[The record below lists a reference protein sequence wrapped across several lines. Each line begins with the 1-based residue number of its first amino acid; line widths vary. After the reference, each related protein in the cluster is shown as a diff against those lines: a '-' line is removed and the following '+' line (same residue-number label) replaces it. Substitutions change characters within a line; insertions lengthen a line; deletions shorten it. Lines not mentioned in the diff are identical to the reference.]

1 MYSWLKK
8 PLFLKKSFLSKS
20 FKNILLPILFQINSP
35 PPTSMLCGMECC
47 LGVYRMK
54 RKEQVLTRIYTKTKQ
69 LIVSKK
75 ILKMVNFGA
84 RNISDFYFHFR
95 SLLPQDLI
103 KLDQKTC
110 PMLSIT
116 KIVIKIF
123 LLYSCLKT
131 SLFLKKKNFFSRQ
144 SVINFLRPIA
154 LPTISMLCGELTAFG
169 WTVSVIC
176 LR

>member
-1 MYSWLKK
+1 M
-8 PLFLKKSFLSKS
+8 SKS

-131 SLFLKKKNFFSRQ
+131 SLFLKKKKFF
-144 SVINFLRPIA
+144 FK
-154 LPTISMLCGELTAFG
+154 TISHKFSQTNRPPHNFNVVWGIDCIWVDSFCHLFT
-169 WTVSVIC
+169 IKH
-176 LR
+176 